1 MRMRTK
7 PALPCSHTSLKTHQ
21 STGIRRAEIQ
31 NREKE
36 AEANRRRR
44 RRGEEPNR
52 KCRRPQVRSSPRYLA
67 RPNPPPTDDDD
78 ADDAWGKQC
87 SVSRREMSLPVSVV
101 GAIDIAIG
109 AVGAIDIA
117 LLPSRN
123 CPPLPLLHH
132 LPPLP
137 SRPSFLLSPFL
148 LPLLPLKSYSH
159 TLTHPYFSTHCV
171 PCNSS
176 SPPLIGCFVPL
187 ICQARRA
194 QNTSQHSSPITYSI
208 HYKKSPY
215 RCIYIAPNL
224 CQDLVVQPQ
233 MQSRVRV
240 RSRRWR
246 QRPVPAPGLSATRRR
261 APSSSTP
268 TTTAS
273 PRAST
278 SCTRDSCGLSP

>member
-1 MRMRTK
+1 MDPPMEMEEGRWRRRTK
-7 PALPCSHTSLKTHQ
+7 PGLPCSHTSPKTHQ
-21 STGIRRAEIQ
+21 SMRIRRAEIQ

-78 ADDAWGKQC
+78 ADNAWGKQC
-87 SVSRREMSLPVSVV
+87 SDGSVSRREMSLPVSVV

-137 SRPSFLLSPFL
+137 QSPFL
-148 LPLLPLKSYSH
+148 PPLPLP
-159 TLTHPYFSTHCV
+159 ST
-171 PCNSS
+171 
-176 SPPLIGCFVPL
+176 SPPP
-187 ICQARRA
+187 
-194 QNTSQHSSPITYSI
+194 P
-208 HYKKSPY
+208 
-215 RCIYIAPNL
+215 
-224 CQDLVVQPQ
+224 
-233 MQSRVRV
+233 
-240 RSRRWR
+240 
-246 QRPVPAPGLSATRRR
+246 
-261 APSSSTP
+261 
-268 TTTAS
+268 
-273 PRAST
+273 
-278 SCTRDSCGLSP
+278 

>member
-1 MRMRTK
+1 MFGHCYFFSCQRLPSLMDPAGIVEGSLRMRTK

-31 NREKE
+31 NREKG

-78 ADDAWGKQC
+78 ADNAWGKQC
-87 SVSRREMSLPVSVV
+87 SDGSVSRREMSLPVSVV

-137 SRPSFLLSPFL
+137 QSPFL
-148 LPLLPLKSYSH
+148 PPLPLP
-159 TLTHPYFSTHCV
+159 ST
-171 PCNSS
+171 
-176 SPPLIGCFVPL
+176 SPPP
-187 ICQARRA
+187 
-194 QNTSQHSSPITYSI
+194 
-208 HYKKSPY
+208 
-215 RCIYIAPNL
+215 
-224 CQDLVVQPQ
+224 
-233 MQSRVRV
+233 
-240 RSRRWR
+240 
-246 QRPVPAPGLSATRRR
+246 
-261 APSSSTP
+261 
-268 TTTAS
+268 
-273 PRAST
+273 
-278 SCTRDSCGLSP
+278 

>member
-1 MRMRTK
+1 MEMEEGRWRRRTK
-7 PALPCSHTSLKTHQ
+7 PGLPCSHTSPKTHQ
-21 STGIRRAEIQ
+21 SMRIRRAEIQ

-52 KCRRPQVRSSPRYLA
+52 KCRRHQVRSSPRYLA

-78 ADDAWGKQC
+78 ADNAWGKQC

-137 SRPSFLLSPFL
+137 QSPFLPPLPLPSTPPPIPLLSPT
-148 LPLLPLKSYSH
+148 PI
-159 TLTHPYFSTHCV
+159 
-171 PCNSS
+171 
-176 SPPLIGCFVPL
+176 SPP
-187 ICQARRA
+187 
-194 QNTSQHSSPITYSI
+194 
-208 HYKKSPY
+208 
-215 RCIYIAPNL
+215 IAFHAIL
-224 CQDLVVQPQ
+224 LLL
-233 MQSRVRV
+233 R
-240 RSRRWR
+240 
-246 QRPVPAPGLSATRRR
+246 
-261 APSSSTP
+261 
-268 TTTAS
+268 
-273 PRAST
+273 
-278 SCTRDSCGLSP
+278 